1 MSQQQEHVLRD
12 NSDATYTNDRKHRG
26 IIGDG
31 VTPIIVY
38 NDIETDALS
47 QVAVRSNDCIV
58 LQKTTGRAVHRNDKT
73 ALRYTA
79 IAMFRMTVYHALSN
93 LPLAHL

>member
-1 MSQQQEHVLRD
+1 MLQAGVLSASDMSQQQEHVLRD
-12 NSDATYTNDRKHRG
+12 NSDSTYTNDRKYRG

-58 LQKTTGRAVHRNDKT
+58 LQKKQSGVHCIETTKRLLDT
-73 ALRYTA
+73 P
-79 IAMFRMTVYHALSN
+79 LSRCFE
-93 LPLAHL
+93 